1 MHEQSETVGRNGK
14 FYNVYGANTPKA
26 GQVLPGEPAYNTL
39 KEAVTAAENRSEQ
52 YGRKRNPEGNKM
64 ADKIEEPKGKAL
76 EDLRRQRAEREQMKK
91 EAAAPTTKTEMGKLF
106 KKGGSVKSSASIR
119 GGGIESR
126 GKTKGRFV

>member
-64 ADKIEEPKGKAL
+64 ADKIEEPQGKAL

-91 EAAAPTTKTEMGKLF
+91 EAAAPTTKTEMGKGKLTF
-106 KKGGSVKSSASIR
+106 KKGGAVTR
-119 GGGIESR
+119 GDGCAQR
-126 GKTKGRFV
+126 GKTKGRMI